1 MLYID
6 NIIFSLQ
13 RHGGISVLWGELIKR
28 ALTVGNPTLSFLEY
42 GNADHNHI
50 RRQLNIPPELLANH
64 RRLPLI
70 IERYLSP
77 RLKTTAPFIFHSS
90 YYRTCPDRRAIN
102 ITTVHDFTYERFAPR
117 LAKKIHTSQKYKA
130 IRQSDLIICVSHN
143 TKRDLLR
150 ILPDIPQRKIRVI
163 HNGASDTYHP
173 IDSPAAGRYSDHIV
187 YVGAREGYK
196 NFNFAVECAA
206 ESGLKLLVAG
216 SPTSAKETALLNSKL
231 GPKKYLSLCYPSDI
245 QLNEIYNSARCLL
258 YPSLYEGFGIPV
270 IEAQKAGC
278 PVIAMNASSIPEI
291 IGPDALLLNQTS
303 IAEFKKALSRL
314 ESSRETIIAAG
325 LHNAALYSWEKTAD
339 AYLSAYQSLT

>member
-1 MLYID
+1 MLYLD

-28 ALTVGNPTLSFLEY
+28 ALTAGNTPVSFLEY
-42 GNADHNHI
+42 DNADLNHI
-50 RRQLNIPPELLANH
+50 RRQLDIPRELLANH

-70 IERYLSP
+70 VERYLSP
-77 RLKTTAPFIFHSS
+77 RLKTASPFIFHSS
-90 YYRTCPDRRAIN
+90 YYRTCPDSRAVN
-102 ITTVHDFTYERFAPR
+102 ITTVHDFTYERFASR
-117 LAKKIHTSQKYKA
+117 LARKIHTSQKHKA

-143 TKRDLLR
+143 TKRDLLK

-163 HNGASDTYHP
+163 HNGVSDTYHP
-173 IDSPAAGRYSDHIV
+173 IASPAAGSQSDHIL

-216 SPTSAKETALLNSKL
+216 SPLSAKETALLNSKL
-231 GPKKYLSLCYPSDI
+231 GPKRYRSLRYPTDI
-245 QLNEIYNSARCLL
+245 QLNEIYNSALCLL

-291 IGPDALLLNQTS
+291 IGPDALLLNHPS

-314 ESSRETIIAAG
+314 KSSRETIIAAG
-325 LHNAALYSWEKTAD
+325 LHNAALYSWGKTAD
-339 AYLSAYQSLT
+339 AYLSAYQSIT